1 VPRGGAD
8 QVEGVVDGMLRARVT
23 APPVA
28 GAANH
33 ALLRLLADELGI
45 PQRDVRLVAGAG
57 GRTKVVAVDGLDP
70 DVIRARW
77 PGLKV

>member
-1 VPRGGAD
+1 M
-8 QVEGVVDGMLRARVT
+8 VDGQLRARVS

-33 ALLRLLADELGI
+33 ALLKLLATELDV

-57 GRTKVVAVDGLDP
+57 GRTKVVMVDGVDP
-70 DVIRARW
+70 ETILARW

>member
-1 VPRGGAD
+1 VID
-8 QVEGVVDGMLRARVT
+8 GVLRARVS

-33 ALLRLLADELGI
+33 ALVRLLADELGI
-45 PQRDVRLVAGAG
+45 PPRDVQLIAGAG
-57 GRTKVVAVDGLDP
+57 GRTKVVMVDGVDAGAIL
-70 DVIRARW
+70 ARW